1 MLEHVQI
8 IEEHGQAK
16 FAVIDFKEY
25 QSIKALLSEPEKLA
39 DYLDYLHIQA
49 VKQASSKRHTLA
61 EVKQACGILQAPHGI
76 TLEQMDAAIKN
87 RGGSL

>member
-16 FAVIDFKEY
+16 FAVIDFEEY

-39 DYLDYLHIQA
+39 DYLDYLHMQA
-49 VKQASSKRHTLA
+49 VKQASSKRYTLT
-61 EVKQACGILQAPHGI
+61 EIKQACDFI
-76 TLEQMDAAIKN
+76 
-87 RGGSL
+87 

>member
-16 FAVIDFKEY
+16 FAVIDFEEY

-39 DYLDYLHIQA
+39 DYLDYLHMQS
-49 VKQASSKRHTLA
+49 VKQTSSKRYTLA
-61 EVKQACGILQAPHGI
+61 EVKQACDLI
-76 TLEQMDAAIKN
+76 
-87 RGGSL
+87 

>member
-16 FAVIDFKEY
+16 FAVIDFEEY

-39 DYLDYLHIQA
+39 DYLDYLHMQTI
-49 VKQASSKRHTLA
+49 KKTSSKRHTLT
-61 EVKQACGILQAPHGI
+61 EVKQACDFI
-76 TLEQMDAAIKN
+76 
-87 RGGSL
+87 